1 MSVEREHFEKAF
13 PYVFISSHKYI
24 STPSP
29 FIYMRKTASP
39 LHLDLH
45 REPCFWWGRNRRRA
59 RGPESWSMYAF
70 IERSHINT
78 CRFGPSSATSNSPCW
93 SLFCAS
99 VSALWSQLV
108 LAASST
114 LDTPVSTLL
123 FPILLL
129 IDQFR
134 VRFAWY
140 CESVAAIDACPV
152 WYPSVHQYG
161 DNMCVLTTYRM
172 YQRQTATINVL
183 LHMLD
188 S

>member
-1 MSVEREHFEKAF
+1 MYLFLHTNILPLQDRC
-13 PYVFISSHKYI
+13 
-24 STPSP
+24 
-29 FIYMRKTASP
+29 IYMRKTASP
-39 LHLDLH
+39 LNLDLH

-114 LDTPVSTLL
+114 LDTPVAYTAVDRSVQGQVCMVLWVCGSDRCLSCLVSERSPIRRQHVCLDYVPHVST
-123 FPILLL
+123 P
-129 IDQFR
+129 
-134 VRFAWY
+134 
-140 CESVAAIDACPV
+140 
-152 WYPSVHQYG
+152 
-161 DNMCVLTTYRM
+161 
-172 YQRQTATINVL
+172 
-183 LHMLD
+183 D
-188 S
+188 SDH